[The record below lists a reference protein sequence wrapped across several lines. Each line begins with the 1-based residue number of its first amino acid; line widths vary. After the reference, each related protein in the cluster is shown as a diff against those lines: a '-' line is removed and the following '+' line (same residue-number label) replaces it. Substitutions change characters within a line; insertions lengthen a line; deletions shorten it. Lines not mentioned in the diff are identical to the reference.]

1 MHIDLNVDAGEASTP
16 KDELVELALV
26 ALVSSVN
33 IACGAHAGD
42 IGSMRRLVAVAH
54 AQGLNI
60 GAHPGYPDPMGRG
73 RQPMTLPAELVRRLV
88 HDQVSALAAI
98 AEERGLRLTHVKPH
112 GALYNQAASD
122 ATLAAAVARGVHD
135 VDPSYRLVGLWGSR
149 LVDEGR
155 AIGLPVWGEGFVDRA
170 YRPDGTLVPRSEPGA
185 VITDPTLA
193 VTQALTMLLT
203 GFVRASDGVSRV
215 ALQPDTLCVH
225 ADTPGAV
232 EIVRRLH
239 RALAEKGIGIGDGIP
254 TRRKRLPDPR
264 NPGAAAP
271 AIQRVRFGSPYKGE

>member
-42 IGSMRRLVAVAH
+42 VGSMRRLVAVAQ
-54 AQGLNI
+54 AQGVNI
-60 GAHPGYPDPMGRG
+60 GAHPGFPDPVHRG
-73 RQPMTLPAELVRRLV
+73 RQRMSLPPDVVRRLV
-88 HDQVSALAAI
+88 RDQVAALAAI
-98 AEERGLRLTHVKPH
+98 ADERGLKLAHVKPH
-112 GALYNQAASD
+112 GALYNQAAVER
-122 ATLAAAVARGVHD
+122 TLAAAVARGVHD
-135 VDPSYRLVGLWGSR
+135 VDPSYRLVGLWGSC

-155 AIGLPVWGEGFVDRA
+155 ALGLPVWGEGFIDRA
-170 YRPDGTLVPRSEPGA
+170 YRADGSLVPRSDPGA
-185 VITDPTLA
+185 LLTDPDQA

-215 ALQPDTLCVH
+215 AVQPDTLCVH

-232 EIVRRLH
+232 VLVRRLQA
-239 RALAEKGIGIGDGIP
+239 ALAEKGIGVGDGIP
-254 TRRKRLPDPR
+254 RRRRGPDPR
-264 NPGAAAP
+264 SPDASTPAA
-271 AIQRVRFGSPYKGE
+271 QRVRFSQPRPE